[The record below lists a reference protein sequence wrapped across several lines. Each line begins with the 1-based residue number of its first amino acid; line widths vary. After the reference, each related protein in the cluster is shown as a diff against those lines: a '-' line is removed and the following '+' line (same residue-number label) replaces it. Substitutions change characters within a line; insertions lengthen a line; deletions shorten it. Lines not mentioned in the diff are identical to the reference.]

1 MYDIF
6 IPILR
11 IKAPF
16 YTLYKKENTEIS
28 YQKVK
33 TDGHSLYKKSKQI
46 PHPAA
51 ENPPE
56 QAINRKAEKKDLPNR
71 LETFDLYAATDQ
83 KSSLPSLYVL
93 KVRRGN
99 NS

>member
-16 YTLYKKENTEIS
+16 YPLYKKENTEIS

-56 QAINRKAEKKDLPNR
+56 QAINRKAEKKRPTQQAGNFRPLCRNRSEKLPALFIR
-71 LETFDLYAATDQ
+71 SESKAWQ
-83 KSSLPSLYVL
+83 
-93 KVRRGN
+93 
-99 NS
+99 